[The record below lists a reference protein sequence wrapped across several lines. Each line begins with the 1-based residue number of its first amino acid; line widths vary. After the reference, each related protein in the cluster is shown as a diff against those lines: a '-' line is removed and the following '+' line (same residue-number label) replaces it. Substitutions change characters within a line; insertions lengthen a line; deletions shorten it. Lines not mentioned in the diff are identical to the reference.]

1 MSLSTFIPYA
11 SYIPSMSSEDY
22 ALFKALKELQ
32 KLLNSSIDIAD
43 RASEL
48 AEELSG
54 EFDQEISTDME
65 NIQLKLKNLLD
76 DLDSVFDEARTLW
89 DDEEAMEKSLRAG
102 LDDEEN
108 YKTDSERIQEEI
120 DEDEDKA

>member
-1 MSLSTFIPYA
+1 
-11 SYIPSMSSEDY
+11 MSSEGY
-22 ALFKALKELQ
+22 ELINALSELQ
-32 KLLNSSIDIAD
+32 KQLNISLDIAGK
-43 RASEL
+43 ASEL
-48 AEELSG
+48 AEDLSG

-65 NIQLKLKNLLD
+65 DMQVKLRSLLD
-76 DLDSVFDEARTLW
+76 DLDSVFEEVRTLW

-120 DEDEDKA
+120 EEKEDKA